1 MTVIFRLNIR
11 LSNLVTDIC
20 KKICYFSRDK
30 FKSTH
35 QPKTFF
41 MLFKE
46 LILSRQSVR
55 RYAGTAVEPEK
66 LNQCL
71 EAARLAPSASNSQPW
86 KYIVVDQEPLRT
98 EVAKAT
104 FSDIKLINKYT
115 LQAPVMIVIVME
127 KAKLLTR
134 LAMIVKKKEWPLID
148 IGITAEHFCLQAAEL
163 GLGTCMI
170 GWFEEDKIKKLL
182 QIPLVKSIGL
192 LISVGYAVDGYP
204 HREKIRKTMEEIV
217 SRNKY

>member
-1 MTVIFRLNIR
+1 MVFN
-11 LSNLVTDIC
+11 
-20 KKICYFSRDK
+20 
-30 FKSTH
+30 
-35 QPKTFF
+35 
-41 MLFKE
+41 E

-55 RYAGTAVEPEK
+55 RYSETPVEPEK
-66 LNQCL
+66 LSQCL

-86 KYIVVDQEPLRT
+86 KFIVVDQEPLRT

-115 LQAPVMIVIVME
+115 LQAPVIVVIVME
-127 KAKLLTR
+127 KAKLITR
-134 LAMIVKKKEWPLID
+134 LAMMVKKKEWPLID
-148 IGITAEHFCLQAAEL
+148 IGITAEHFCLQAVEL

-182 QIPLVKSIGL
+182 QIPPDKSIGL

-204 HREKIRKTMEEIV
+204 QRKKIRKSMEEIV
-217 SRNKY
+217 RYNKY